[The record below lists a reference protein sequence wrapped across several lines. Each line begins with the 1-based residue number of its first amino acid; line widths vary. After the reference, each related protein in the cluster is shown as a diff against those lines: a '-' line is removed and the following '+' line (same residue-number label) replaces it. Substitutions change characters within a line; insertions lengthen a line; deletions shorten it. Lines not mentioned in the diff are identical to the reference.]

1 MHTLKKSPV
10 IHKRTIKEKK
20 QIQTGFGV
28 SLSFID
34 NTSIVWHDRVRD
46 SHWRFEKPSK
56 AIITVEIRLIS
67 YQLLSTVYSG
77 CSKVTVTYNLVLHYP
92 QPNNVAHDRL
102 ITLSLHHFLSK
113 NSQTLSKTLSKS
125 PLLTSMQ
132 DYRTL
137 ICHTSEA
144 LPSLTNSDTVLL
156 VARGPTWSRKLRLES
171 NSSIRASTNCFT
183 RRSRRTLTK

>member
-1 MHTLKKSPV
+1 MEQIVIGYLIACLMASLLFLKKSWHACLVKSKDKRGQLGLFKYPSPFPPTLTHAHLEKSPV
-10 IHKRTIKEKK
+10 IHKRTIKVKK

-46 SHWRFEKPSK
+46 SHWRFDKPSK

-92 QPNNVAHDRL
+92 QPNNVAYDRL
-102 ITLSLHHFLSK
+102 IILSLHHFLSK
-113 NSQTLSKTLSKS
+113 KIRSKISSFDK
-125 PLLTSMQ
+125 
-132 DYRTL
+132 Y
-137 ICHTSEA
+137 
-144 LPSLTNSDTVLL
+144 
-156 VARGPTWSRKLRLES
+156 ARL
-171 NSSIRASTNCFT
+171 
-183 RRSRRTLTK
+183 